1 MRIRDEAHRRAV
13 THHRKRRGKGL
24 TESPLDGIPG
34 VGPKRKKILLK
45 YVGDINSISKASLD
59 DIALTPGISL
69 SLAKDIAKALQ

>member
-1 MRIRDEAHRRAV
+1 
-13 THHRKRRGKGL
+13 
-24 TESPLDGIPG
+24 

-45 YVGDINSISKASLD
+45 YFGDINSISKASLD